1 MPLTISHNELTA
13 ACAFLA
19 RTVENRSTI
28 PILSHVL
35 FRGDGTIVA
44 TDLDVEASWR
54 LSDCGPHEP
63 FTLPLAE
70 LRKVLAGADKGAL
83 AHLDPAPADGVCT
96 VTCDGLVSRLD
107 TLPTEDFP
115 ILVHPGA
122 PTFTAS
128 FDVQDMRTWLAFV
141 APCISD
147 ELTRY
152 YLNGVYIH
160 PDTQGRLAFVA
171 TDGHKLGFHPTGT
184 HWAPWA
190 DESQE
195 DGVILP
201 VKTVKILLAHIG
213 AKGEGTVAMGV
224 YKSRIIFTLPGG
236 HVIHSKVIDGTYP
249 DYTRVIPRGGH
260 RLTVD
265 PAVIAKSLKRLDG
278 VKQERSNAVKLDAS
292 ANTLTMRGHTIAAG
306 ILSEPR
312 KGVVDVNVRHLLD
325 AVNTMIARAPGH
337 LILEL
342 GEFGVPMRLSC
353 AAVPE
358 AFHVIIPMRA

>member
-1 MPLTISHNELTA
+1 MTITIPHNELTA
-13 ACAFLA
+13 ACTFLA
-19 RTVENRSTI
+19 RTVENRKLT

-44 TDLDVEASWR
+44 TDLDLEASWR
-54 LSDCGPHEP
+54 LSNCGPHAP
-63 FTLPLAE
+63 FALPLAE

-83 AHLDPAPADGVCT
+83 AHLDPDPTDGVCT
-96 VTCDGLVSRLD
+96 VTCDGLVSRLG
-107 TLPTEDFP
+107 TMPEADFP
-115 ILVHPGA
+115 ILEHPGA
-122 PTFTAS
+122 PMFTAS
-128 FDVQDMRTWLAFV
+128 FDVQDLRTWLAFV
-141 APCISD
+141 ATCISNED
-147 ELTRY
+147 TRY

-184 HWAPWA
+184 PWA
-190 DESQE
+190 YECQK

-201 VKTVKILLAHIG
+201 TKTVKILLAHIG

-224 YKSRIIFTLPGG
+224 YKSRIVFTLPGG
-236 HVIHSKVIDGTYP
+236 HVVHSEVIDGTFP
-249 DYTRVIPRGGH
+249 DYTRVIPKGGH

-278 VKQERSNAVKLDAS
+278 VRQERSNAVKLDAT
-292 ANTLTMRGHTIAAG
+292 ANTLTMGAHTIAAG
-306 ILSEPR
+306 ILSEPW
-312 KGVVDVNVRHLLD
+312 KGGVGVNVRRLLD

-342 GEFGVPMRLSC
+342 GKPGEPMRLSC
-353 AAVPE
+353 AAVPD
-358 AFHVIIPMRA
+358 AFHVIMPMRA

>member
-1 MPLTISHNELTA
+1 MALTISHNELTA

-19 RTVENRSTI
+19 RTIENNTSI

-44 TDLDVEASWR
+44 TDLDIEASWS
-54 LSDCGPHEP
+54 LSDCGPHAP

-83 AHLDPAPADGVCT
+83 VHLDPALADGVCT

-107 TLPTEDFP
+107 TLPTEDFL

-122 PTFTAS
+122 PMFTAS
-128 FDVQDMRTWLAFV
+128 FDVQDLRTWLAFV
-141 APCISD
+141 TPCVSG
-147 ELTRY
+147 EQTRY

-184 HWAPWA
+184 PWA
-190 DESQE
+190 YERQE

-213 AKGEGTVAMGV
+213 AKGEGVVAMGV
-224 YKSRIIFTLPGG
+224 YESRIIFALPGG
-236 HVIHSKVIDGTYP
+236 HAIRSKVVDGTFP
-249 DYTRVIPRGGH
+249 DYTRIIPKGGH
-260 RLTVD
+260 RLTLD

-278 VKQERSNAVKLDAS
+278 VKQERSNVVALDAT

-306 ILSEPR
+306 VLSEPWAG
-312 KGVVDVNVRHLLD
+312 GVGVNVRSLLD
-325 AVNTMIARAPGH
+325 AVNTLIARAPGH

-342 GEFGVPMRLSC
+342 CEPGEPMRLSC
-353 AAVPE
+353 AAVPD
-358 AFHVIIPMRA
+358 AFHVLMPMRH

>member
-1 MPLTISHNELTA
+1 MTLTISHSELTA
-13 ACAFLA
+13 ALTFLA
-19 RTVENRSTI
+19 RTVENKTPI

-35 FRGDGTIVA
+35 FRGDGIIIA

-63 FTLPLAE
+63 FALPLAE

-107 TLPTEDFP
+107 TIPEADFP

-122 PTFTAS
+122 PVFTAS
-128 FDVQDMRTWLAFV
+128 FDVQDLRTWLAFV

-147 ELTRY
+147 EETRY
-152 YLNGVYIH
+152 YLKGVYVH

-184 HWAPWA
+184 PWGY
-190 DESQE
+190 ERQK

-201 VKTVKILLAHIG
+201 TKTVKILLAHIG

-224 YKSRIIFTLPGG
+224 YGTQIVFTLPGG
-236 HVIHSKVIDGTYP
+236 HVIYSKVIDGTFP
-249 DYTRVIPRGGH
+249 DYTRIIPKGGH

-278 VKQERSNAVKLDAS
+278 VGQERSNAVALDAT
-292 ANTLTMRGHTIAAG
+292 ANTLTMRGHTITAG
-306 ILSEPR
+306 ILSEPQ
-312 KGVVDVNVRHLLD
+312 KGVVGVNVRYLLG

-342 GEFGVPMRLSC
+342 DKPGEPMRLSC
-353 AAVPE
+353 AAMPD
-358 AFHVIIPMRA
+358 AFHVLMPMCIYP

>member
-1 MPLTISHNELTA
+1 MTLTISHSELTA

-19 RTVENRSTI
+19 RTVENKTSI

-54 LSDCGPHEP
+54 LSDCGPHAP
-63 FTLPLAE
+63 FTLSLAE

-107 TLPTEDFP
+107 TMPKADFP
-115 ILVHPGA
+115 ILVRPGA
-122 PTFTAS
+122 PVFTAS
-128 FDVQDMRTWLAFV
+128 FDVQYLRTWLAFV

-147 ELTRY
+147 EATRY

-171 TDGHKLGFHPTGT
+171 TDGYKLGFHPTGT
-184 HWAPWA
+184 PWA
-190 DESQE
+190 YERQK

-201 VKTVKILLAHIG
+201 IKTVKILLSHIG
-213 AKGEGTVAMGV
+213 AKGAGTVAMGV
-224 YKSRIIFTLPGG
+224 YKSRIIFTLPSG
-236 HVIHSKVIDGTYP
+236 HVIHSKVIDGTFP
-249 DYTRVIPRGGH
+249 DYTRVTPKGGH

-278 VKQERSNAVKLDAS
+278 VRQDWSNAVKLDAT
-292 ANTLTMRGHTIAAG
+292 ANTLTMPGHTITAG
-306 ILSEPR
+306 IVSEPWAG
-312 KGVVDVNVRHLLD
+312 GVGVNVRYLLD

-342 GEFGVPMRLSC
+342 GKPGEPMRLSC
-353 AAVPE
+353 AAMSD
-358 AFHVIIPMRA
+358 AFHVLMPMRA

>member
-1 MPLTISHNELTA
+1 MTITIAHSELTA
-13 ACAFLA
+13 ALTFLA
-19 RTVENRSTI
+19 RTVENKTYV

-35 FRGDGTIVA
+35 FRGDGTIAA

-54 LSDCGPHEP
+54 LCDCGPHAP

-83 AHLDPAPADGVCT
+83 AHLDPDPTDGVCT

-107 TLPTEDFP
+107 TMPEADFP
-115 ILVHPGA
+115 ILEHPGA
-122 PTFTAS
+122 PMFTAS
-128 FDVQDMRTWLAFV
+128 FDVQDLRTWLAFV

-147 ELTRY
+147 EKTRY

-171 TDGHKLGFHPTGT
+171 TDGHKMGFHPTGT
-184 HWAPWA
+184 PWA
-190 DESQE
+190 YERQE

-201 VKTVKILLAHIG
+201 TKTVKILLDHIG

-224 YKSRIIFTLPGG
+224 YESRIVFTLPGG
-236 HVIHSKVIDGTYP
+236 HVIHSKVIDDTFP
-249 DYTRVIPRGGH
+249 DYTCLLSKGGH

-278 VKQERSNAVKLDAS
+278 VGQERSNTVALDAT
-292 ANTLTMRGHTIAAG
+292 ANTLTMRGHTITAG
-306 ILSEPR
+306 ILSEPW
-312 KGVVDVNVRHLLD
+312 KGGVGVNVRSLLD
-325 AVNTMIARAPGH
+325 AVNTVIARAPGH

-342 GEFGVPMRLSC
+342 GEPGEPMRLSC
-353 AAVPE
+353 AAVPD
-358 AFHVIIPMRA
+358 AFHLLMPMRYP